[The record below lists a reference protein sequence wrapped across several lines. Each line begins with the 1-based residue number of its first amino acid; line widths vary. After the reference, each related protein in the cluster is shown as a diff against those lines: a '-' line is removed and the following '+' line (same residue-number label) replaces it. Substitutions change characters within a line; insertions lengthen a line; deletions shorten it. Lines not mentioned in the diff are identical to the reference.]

1 MRNLD
6 ARLLRLEGASV
17 AGQTLLIWEPDGKY
31 DLDELK
37 RSRGVGPSDRVFL
50 LSWARSPTETTD

>member
-6 ARLLRLEGASV
+6 ARLSRLEGATV
-17 AGQTLLIWEPDGKY
+17 AGQTLLIWEPDGEY